1 MDFITKWVSGLI
13 ETAVRNVVAGDQ
25 FKAMV
30 NEAVKANTSA
40 ANLDYDEL
48 ANALIQNGLDYHQIA
63 QNVDMSDLIDE
74 FDSSDIEARIIE
86 KIDTDDIKQGVID
99 EIDTDDI
106 KQEIVNE
113 IDTDSIADQVKEDF
127 DYSQVEIDYSE
138 IEIDYEALGRALVN
152 LAAARG

>member
-1 MDFITKWVSGLI
+1 MKFITKWVSGLI
-13 ETAVRNVVAGDQ
+13 ETAVRKAIAEDQ
-25 FKAMV
+25 FVAAWID
-30 NEAVKANTSA
+30 ETVKTHTSA
-40 ANLDYDEL
+40 AEIDYNEL
-48 ANALIQNGLDYHQIA
+48 ANALIHNGLDYHQIA

-99 EIDTDDI
+99 EIDTDEI
-106 KQEIVNE
+106 KQEIVND

-138 IEIDYEALGRALVN
+138 IEIDYEELGRALVS
-152 LAAARG
+152 LAAR